1 MKRFKRGKYLFG
13 SLLVL
18 AFLIILSL
26 NLKQENLEQENG
38 LGDINNYT
46 PIALLEDVIVYNYI
60 NDDDALEIGCYDI
73 ESKKQ
78 SDIIC
83 EDGFYISSGLPAV
96 IGNSVILPVTL
107 NTNEHKLLM
116 IYADSN
122 TSETIFSEF
131 NSYPIDVVSTMN
143 TDIYMLSTMRDNST
157 ATSYIRKYNE
167 NTNNMDICIEKEF
180 ADNVGEQIM
189 AFACN
194 NQKIYVIENQIEI
207 EDDTYIEIYDDK
219 NYDLLGKLYFDSEL
233 ENFVLENGIVQFYC
247 FDNYIYLRN
256 FSDYGAIGKIE
267 NDQVKT
273 LLNLPNL
280 RIAYNGNNTQ
290 DDYYGFFLRSGIDFY
305 LLDVY
310 TDTLYQT
317 NLELSQ
323 DESIRNAISNGNDI
337 CISILDERDTET
349 FTTKD
354 TIIVDFDELK
364 NRAYQVKSIVEY
376 LN

>member
-1 MKRFKRGKYLFG
+1 MERFRRSKYLFG
-13 SLLVL
+13 GLLVF
-18 AFLIILSL
+18 AFVMTLLL
-26 NLKQENLEQENG
+26 NSKQENK

-46 PIALLEDVIVYNYI
+46 PIALLEDSIVYNYI
-60 NDDDALEIGCYDI
+60 NDDDALVIGYYDI
-73 ESKKQ
+73 TSKKQ

-83 EDGFYISSGLPAV
+83 EDGFYISSGLPVV

-116 IYADSN
+116 INTDSN
-122 TSETIFSEF
+122 TSEMLFNEF
-131 NSYPIDVVSTMN
+131 NSYPIDVVSIIN
-143 TDIYMLSTMRDNST
+143 TNIYMLSSMGDNST
-157 ATSYIRKYNE
+157 TTNYIRKYNE
-167 NTNNMDICIEKEF
+167 KTNNMDICIEKEF
-180 ADNVGEQIM
+180 TDNAGEQII

-194 NQKIYVIENQIEI
+194 NEKIYVMINQIETGNDI
-207 EDDTYIEIYDDK
+207 YIEIYDDQ
-219 NYDLLGKLYFDSEL
+219 NYDLLGKLYLDSEL
-233 ENFVLENGIVQFYC
+233 YNFVSTGGLVQLYC
-247 FDNYIYLRN
+247 FDEYIYIRN
-256 FSDYGAIGKIE
+256 YSDYGAIGKVE

-273 LLNLPNL
+273 ILNLPSL
-280 RIAYNGNNTQ
+280 RIVYNGENTR
-290 DDYYGFFLRSGIDFY
+290 DNYYGFFLRSGKEFY

-317 NLELSQ
+317 NLGLSQ

-337 CISILDERDTET
+337 CISILDERESET

-364 NRAYQVKSIVEY
+364 SKAYQIKPIADY